1 MKNTLQ
7 YSKQASA
14 LRPVSRFTLNA
25 CRLAIALAFGTMAI
39 AHTSS
44 TAFAATDA
52 TAEVKV
58 EPSNDLTRE
67 ILFQLLAAEI
77 AQQRGQL
84 GTAATTYLSLARSTR
99 DSRLAKRATEIYLGE
114 RSFDG
119 ALQSSLLW
127 VELAPESEAAAS
139 TLEALYLTS
148 GRLNLAEPMLV
159 KRLAKAR
166 QDRTLPEIYAG
177 FERLLG
183 RAPDR
188 RASFDLIERISKPD
202 LNVGAARAA
211 IASLAANAGDFER
224 ASVEAQA
231 ALKLQPSFEP
241 FAINAAVYTQQ
252 SKAGT
257 KGAIEVVKPFVL
269 ANPKALEARTT
280 YARLLSIDGQNDAS
294 KAELAKI
301 LNEDANNSTVLFSLA
316 QVAVQLKQN
325 VEAKKY
331 LDQFIDLP
339 RSVPRDN
346 NSAYFFHAQI
356 AEEEN
361 DPNKAIDWYSKVQR
375 GERYMPSVMRR
386 AALLGK
392 TNRLA
397 DGRALLQSIAPTNAR
412 ERQQLLSAEAGLLRQ
427 ANQLEESFKF
437 LDVEL
442 EKSPSNGDLLYEHG
456 MAAERVNK
464 LDVMEKSI
472 KKLIQLEPNRAEA
485 YNALGYS
492 LADRNIR
499 LPEAFQLIE
508 KALQLAPESG
518 AILDSMGW
526 VLFRQNKLP
535 EALEYLQKA
544 YKLTPDAE
552 VAVHIG
558 EVLWKLGKTDEA
570 KAMWRAAREKEPGS
584 EVLKETLT
592 RLNASL

>member
-1 MKNTLQ
+1 MNNTLQ
-7 YSKQASA
+7 NSKRAADIRS
-14 LRPVSRFTLNA
+14 PKRFTLNG
-25 CRLAIALAFGTMAI
+25 CWLAISLAFGTI
-39 AHTSS
+39 AMIGASS
-44 TAFAATDA
+44 TAFAANEAA
-52 TAEVKV
+52 TNVTL
-58 EPSNDLTRE
+58 EPPNDLTGE
-67 ILFQLLAAEI
+67 ILFQVLAAEI

-84 GTAATTYLSLARSTR
+84 GTAAATYLSLARSTR

-127 VELAPESEAAAS
+127 VELAPDSDAAVS

-148 GRLNLAEPMLV
+148 GRLNLAEPLLV
-159 KRLAKAR
+159 KRLSKAR
-166 QDRTLPEIYAG
+166 QDNTLPEIYAG

-188 RASFDLIERISKPD
+188 RASFELIDRISQQD

-211 IASLAANAGDFER
+211 IASIAANAGNFER

-231 ALKLQPSFEP
+231 ALKLQPNFEP

-252 SKAGT
+252 SKAGA
-257 KGAIEVVKPFVL
+257 KGAIEVIRPFTQT
-269 ANPKALEARTT
+269 NPKALEARTT

-301 LNEDANNSTVLFSLA
+301 LNEDANNATVLYSLA
-316 QVAVQLKQN
+316 QVSVQLKQIA
-325 VEAKKY
+325 EAKKY

-346 NSAYFFHAQI
+346 NTAYFFHAQI

-361 DPNKAIDWYSKVQR
+361 DSNKAIDWYSKVQR

-397 DGRALLQSIAPTNAR
+397 DGRALLQSISPTNAR
-412 ERQQLLSAEAGLLRQ
+412 ERQQLLSAEAALLRQ
-427 ANQLEESFKF
+427 ANQLEESFKL

-442 EKSPSNGDLLYEHG
+442 EKSPNNGDLLYEHG

-464 LDVMEKSI
+464 LDVMEKSV

-508 KALQLAPESG
+508 KALQLAPDSG